1 MSKCKNEAR
10 AIKQRMQKCK
20 NSQKNDSVEELE
32 KGEKCQ
38 KTKE

>member
-10 AIKQRMQKCK
+10 EIKQRMQNCK

-32 KGEKCQ
+32 KGKKYR